1 MRSTRSSGR
10 LARLVAVLV
19 VALPMVATGQDPS
32 AQERVTALKQSLER
46 SQLLLRQYEWIE
58 TTVVTMKGEE
68 KSRTQKRCYYGA
80 DGKIQKVDV
89 SAPPP
94 PPSGRQPRGIRRAVI
109 ENKKEELTDYMRSAV
124 GLVHQYVPPDTT
136 RIQAASAAGKMS
148 IHPGPAGQSTRVQ
161 FADYLKP
168 GDSLGVSMDLATN
181 QVRGLTVASYLDSP
195 EDPVALDVR
204 MSALP
209 DGAVYAAQTVVDAKA
224 KGLQV
229 TVENSGYR
237 KP

>member
-1 MRSTRSSGR
+1 MRSTRSTGR

-46 SQLLLRQYEWIE
+46 SQVLLRQYEWIE
-58 TTVVTMKGEE
+58 TTVVAMKGEE

-94 PPSGRQPRGIRRAVI
+94 PPSGRQPRGIRGAVI
-109 ENKKEELTDYMRSAV
+109 ENKKEELTDYMKSAV

-148 IHPGPAGQSTRVQ
+148 IHPGPAGQPTRVQ

-195 EDPVALDVR
+195 ADPVALDVR

-224 KGLQV
+224 KGLKV